1 MLGRGE
7 LDETEGVLLAEH
19 ANLLLGRLGDVVFL
33 RGLLPKADLRNLLG
47 NLLGNLDGLD
57 GFLARLELIRELR
70 RDGDEPQLGHVVHPI
85 AHVRLFLRLL
95 DNLGGSVVSR
105 GSSSLVRVL
114 QIHDGVH
121 ELGTIHGA
129 EHVRGVTRDAA
140 VGPERREAVSG
151 VVVAAA
157 HVSEPGG
164 GG

>member
-1 MLGRGE
+1 MA
-7 LDETEGVLLAEH
+7 DAADAETEAAAARIRRQARQLPAREPVFVREVCRKLDTDEWGVGSG
-19 ANLLLGRLGDVVFL
+19 NRVVMIQ
-33 RGLLPKADLRNLLG
+33 GGTGSGKSSQ
-47 NLLGNLDGLD
+47 
-57 GFLARLELIRELR
+57 I
-70 RDGDEPQLGHVVHPI
+70 PQI
-85 AHVRLFLRLL
+85 LL

-105 GSSSLVRVL
+105 RSSRLVRVL
-114 QIHDGVH
+114 QVHDGVH